1 MGIELFQ
8 WGAMLEANGAS
19 VKVVQDSPLY
29 LVNPRCA
36 IQTDV
41 EKCMFLFFHSVKIF
55 LFVATSVFTITAGH
69 VFFLQARF
77 KPPLELLEELAVLV
91 GVVAKTNARKASSTK
106 IKNAK
111 RRKSSATKQSNNDDD
126 DDDGDD
132 GDFDRDD
139 GDDGDSGPF
148 DDNNDNNNDDD
159 DNNSSDDVFKKVPT
173 IQLYIF

>member
-1 MGIELFQ
+1 MHVFVFSFCE
-8 WGAMLEANGAS
+8 N
-19 VKVVQDSPLY
+19 
-29 LVNPRCA
+29 
-36 IQTDV
+36 
-41 EKCMFLFFHSVKIF
+41 FHVCCT
-55 LFVATSVFTITAGH
+55 TSVFTITAGH

-91 GVVAKTNARKASSTK
+91 GVVKSNARKASSTK
-106 IKNAK
+106 NKNAK

-148 DDNNDNNNDDD
+148 DDNNDDNNDDD

>member
-1 MGIELFQ
+1 MGRHAGGEWRVSQ
-8 WGAMLEANGAS
+8 SG
-19 VKVVQDSPLY
+19 
-29 LVNPRCA
+29 PRFAALSRQSAVRNTNRRRKNACF
-36 IQTDV
+36 
-41 EKCMFLFFHSVKIF
+41 CFFHSVKIF
-55 LFVATSVFTITAGH
+55 TFVATSVFTITAGH

-91 GVVAKTNARKASSTK
+91 GVVKSNARKASSTK
-106 IKNAK
+106 NKNAK

-148 DDNNDNNNDDD
+148 DDNNDDNNDDD

>member
-55 LFVATSVFTITAGH
+55 TFVATSVFTITAGH

-91 GVVAKTNARKASSTK
+91 GVVKSNARKASSTK

-148 DDNNDNNNDDD
+148 DDNNDDNNDDD